1 MILLLAFVLCFS
13 YILSYTTTYYAN
25 KYGGQIVIEACAIT
39 MAIVIALT
47 AYAFFTRTDFTT
59 WVGIVIVIV
68 VCFSFFGVSVAVRWN
83 KTLNSLYCA
92 LGAILVGILLI
103 IDTQM
108 IVGGERSFK
117 ISMDDYV
124 FGALVIYVD
133 VIRLFIYI
141 LRGLTSKKKK
151 KWNFDPLLNLKIDNH
166 LLLHTLTFYNGIKVF
181 FPTQARY
188 QAGIKDWDRALSRRV
203 VQTPAF
209 APSQKYPNT
218 MRKEEFVRFCMSSR
232 LDHYLLTLEE

>member
-1 MILLLAFVLCFS
+1 VCVFSYYYKPFYNFQIEHWWVSLIFVGIVVILSILIECTSCGRQHPQNMILLLVFVLCFS
-13 YILSYTTTYYAN
+13 YILSYTTSYYAYT
-25 KYGGQIVIEACAIT
+25 YGGQIVIEACAIT
-39 MAIVIALT
+39 MAILIALT

-92 LGAILVGILLI
+92 LGAILAGILLI

-141 LRGLTSKKKK
+141 LRGLASKKKK
-151 KWNFDPLLNLKIDNH
+151 
-166 LLLHTLTFYNGIKVF
+166 
-181 FPTQARY
+181 
-188 QAGIKDWDRALSRRV
+188 
-203 VQTPAF
+203 
-209 APSQKYPNT
+209 
-218 MRKEEFVRFCMSSR
+218 
-232 LDHYLLTLEE
+232 